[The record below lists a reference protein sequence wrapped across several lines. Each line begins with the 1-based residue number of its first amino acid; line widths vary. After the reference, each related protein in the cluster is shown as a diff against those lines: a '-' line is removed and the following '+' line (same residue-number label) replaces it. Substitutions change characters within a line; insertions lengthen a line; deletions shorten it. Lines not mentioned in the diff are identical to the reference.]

1 MDPII
6 RSYLDR
12 SVEILLSADAE
23 SLLDEQAIDPIAYDC
38 GSLSAVMRFPGG
50 WRLSVH
56 MRIELRGDR
65 AILQRY
71 SMHFMNED
79 DDTIFRY
86 DNSPH
91 FDEARL
97 DHKHE
102 GGDAFVCPQPSVRQI
117 RNEIADYLIRG
128 QPNG

>member
-6 RSYLDR
+6 RNYLER
-12 SVEILLSADAE
+12 AVEILLSSDAE
-23 SLLDEQAIDPIAYDC
+23 SLLDEMAIDPIAYDC
-38 GSLSAVMRFPGG
+38 GDLSAVMRFSGG

-56 MRIELRGDR
+56 MRLELRGNK

-71 SMHFMNED
+71 SMHFMDEY
-79 DDTIFRY
+79 DDTVFRY

-91 FDEARL
+91 FAGERL

-102 GGDAFVCPQPSVRQI
+102 GGGAFVCPQPSVRQV
-117 RNEIADYLIRG
+117 RNEIADYLTRR
-128 QPNG
+128 QP

>member
-6 RSYLDR
+6 RNYLER
-12 SVEILLSADAE
+12 SVEILLSADSE
-23 SLLDEQAIDPIAYDC
+23 SLLDEMAIVPIAYDC
-38 GSLSAVMRFPGG
+38 GNLSAVMRFPGG

-71 SMHFMNED
+71 STHFMNED

-91 FDEARL
+91 FDEDNL

-102 GGDAFVCPQPSVRQI
+102 GDDAFVCPQPSVRQV
-117 RNEIADYLIRG
+117 RNEIADYLIRM

>member
-6 RSYLDR
+6 RNYLER
-12 SVEILLSADAE
+12 AVEILMSANAE
-23 SLLDEQAIDPIAYDC
+23 SLLDEMAIDPIAYDC
-38 GSLSAVMRFPGG
+38 GDLSAVMRFSGG

-56 MRIELRGDR
+56 MRLELRGNK

-71 SMHFMNED
+71 SMHFMDEY
-79 DDTIFRY
+79 DDTVFRY

-91 FDEARL
+91 FAGERL

-102 GGDAFVCPQPSVRQI
+102 GGGAFVCPQPSVRQV
-117 RNEIADYLIRG
+117 RNEIADYLTRR
-128 QPNG
+128 QP